1 MMKRTTRPKGNF
13 ELASWFFMR
22 ISGAL
27 IIVFV
32 AIHLAFVHF
41 VFGVDKI
48 DFAMVARRWAT
59 PTWRTFD
66 FVLLT
71 VALLH
76 GTNGARILVDDYI
89 HARGWRT
96 IVLSGLYTV
105 TFLLLVVGGVVM
117 LTFRP

>member
-1 MMKRTTRPKGNF
+1 MRKSIKPKGNF

-22 ISGAL
+22 VSGTL
-27 IIVFV
+27 IIVLV
-32 AIHLAFVHF
+32 GIHLAYVHF

-48 DFAMVARRWAT
+48 NFKFVAGRWAT

-71 VALLH
+71 LALLH
-76 GTNGARILVDDYI
+76 GTNGARILIDDYI

-96 IVLSGLYTV
+96 VMLSALYTI
-105 TFLLLVVGGVVM
+105 TFLLLVIGGIVM
-117 LTFRP
+117 LTFKA